1 VDGQQ
6 YYAIVGVESGKALD
20 VRGGPSA
27 VAVHAAIQQWDFAGA
42 DNQVWRLEPT
52 GDGSFEIFSK
62 DTDLLLDVPW
72 GSMDNSTPIQL
83 YPAAGGDNERWSLIS
98 TGEGS
103 FVILG
108 KNSGKCL
115 NVASGSVDNGAGIVQ
130 YDCANA
136 ANQKWYL
143 IPLGEPAPSD
153 GN

>member
-1 VDGQQ
+1 
-6 YYAIVGVESGKALD
+6 
-20 VRGGPSA
+20 
-27 VAVHAAIQQWDFAGA
+27 
-42 DNQVWRLEPT
+42 
-52 GDGSFEIFSK
+52 
-62 DTDLLLDVPW
+62 
-72 GSMDNSTPIQL
+72 MDNSTPIQL